1 MIKSVSNAEIAELL
15 YEIGEFLAMQ
25 EEPFKPRAYEK
36 TGDSVSE
43 LSESV
48 VEIYKNS
55 GIKGIENIPG
65 VGKSIAQVIE
75 EFILK
80 GKSSYRAE
88 LQKAVPVNLKELSSI
103 EGLGPKS
110 IKKLYVYL
118 KVKDLKTLEKAAL
131 THKIAELSGF
141 GEKAE
146 QNILKG
152 IEFLKKSGG
161 RLTLGEVYP
170 IAENIKER
178 LLNVAGVSDV
188 VIAGSTRR
196 GRETVGDLDILA
208 IAKDSKKIMKE
219 FVSMEAVTKII
230 ANGETK
236 SSIKLKNGLDVDLR
250 VVPAGSYGSALNYFT
265 GSKAHN
271 ISLRK
276 IAIKKGYKLN
286 EYGLYRGTRQIAG
299 ETEEAIYKALG
310 LQYIEPE
317 MRENTGEIE
326 LSATGKLPKLVG
338 YKDLQG
344 DLQVQTDWTDG
355 AHSIEQMAKA
365 AIACGLKY
373 FVVTDHTKRLA
384 MTGGLDD
391 KKILK
396 QMAEIDKL
404 NKKFAGKIKILK
416 GSECDI
422 LKDGSMDLSDKT
434 LSLLDVVGGAVHSS
448 FNLSEK
454 EQTLRI
460 CRAMENKNV
469 DIIFHPTGRVI
480 KKREAFEVDVEALIR
495 KAKETGTI
503 LEIDAYPDRLD
514 LKDDYIR
521 KCVEVGVKLS
531 IDSDAHSA
539 EHFDFLKFGIMQARR
554 GWAKKSDIINTRD
567 VGGMLKM
574 LKKN

>member
-1 MIKSVSNAEIAELL
+1 MIKDVSNEEIAELL
-15 YEIGEFLAMQ
+15 YQIGEFLAMQ

-36 TGDSVSE
+36 AGDSISE
-43 LSESV
+43 LPEAV
-48 VEIYKNS
+48 VKIYKSS
-55 GIKGIENIPG
+55 GIKGIEDIPAI
-65 VGKSIAQVIE
+65 GKSIAQTVE
-75 EFILK
+75 EFILT
-80 GKSSYRAE
+80 GKSSHYAE

-110 IKKLYVYL
+110 IKKLYVLL
-118 KVKDLKTLEKAAL
+118 KVKDLKTLERAAL
-131 THKIAELSGF
+131 AHKIAKLSGF

-152 IEFLKKSGG
+152 IEFLKKSSG
-161 RLTLGEVYP
+161 RFTLGEAYP
-170 IAENIKER
+170 IASGIKEK
-178 LLNVAGVSDV
+178 LLKVAGVSDV
-188 VIAGSTRR
+188 VVAGSIRR
-196 GRETVGDLDILA
+196 GKETVGDLDILA
-208 IAKDSKKIMKE
+208 IAKDSGRIMKE
-219 FVSMEAVTKII
+219 FVSMKEVSKII

-236 SSIKLKNGLDVDLR
+236 SSIKLKSGLDVDLR
-250 VVPAGSYGSALNYFT
+250 VVPVSSYGSALNYFT

-271 ISLRK
+271 INLRK

-286 EYGLYRGTRQIAG
+286 EYGLYRGTKQIAG
-299 ETEEAIYKALG
+299 KNEEEIYSALG

-317 MRENTGEIE
+317 MRENAGEIE
-326 LSATGKLPKLVG
+326 LAAKGRLPKLIG

-365 AIACGLKY
+365 AIARGLKY

-434 LSLLDVVGGAVHSS
+434 LSLLDVVGGSVHSN
-448 FNLSEK
+448 FNLPEK
-454 EQTLRI
+454 EQTMRI

-480 KKREAFEVDVEALIR
+480 KRREAYEVDVDALIR

-514 LKDDYIR
+514 LKDDYIS
-521 KCVEVGVKLS
+521 KCVEAGVKLS

-539 EHFDFLKFGIMQARR
+539 EHFDFLKFGIIQARR
-554 GWAKKSDIINTRD
+554 GWAEKKDIINAWP
-567 VGGMLKM
+567 VEKMLGMLKRS
-574 LKKN
+574 

>member
-1 MIKSVSNAEIAELL
+1 
-15 YEIGEFLAMQ
+15 MQ

-36 TGDSVSE
+36 AGDSVSE
-43 LSESV
+43 LSDSV
-48 VEIYKNS
+48 VSIYKAN

-65 VGKSIAQVIE
+65 VGKSIAQTIE
-75 EFILK
+75 EFLLT
-80 GKSSYRAE
+80 GKSSHYAE
-88 LQKAVPVNLKELSSI
+88 LQKAVPVNLKELSAI

-110 IKKLYVYL
+110 IKKLYLAL
-118 KVKDLKTLEKAAL
+118 KIKDLATLEKAVNA
-131 THKIAELSGF
+131 HKVSKLEGF
-141 GEKAE
+141 GTKAE
-146 QNILKG
+146 QNILKS

-161 RLTLGEVYP
+161 RFTLGEALP
-170 IAENIKER
+170 FAEKIKEK
-178 LLNVAGVSDV
+178 LLEVAGVETV

-196 GRETVGDLDILA
+196 GKETVGDLDILA
-208 IAKDSKKIMKE
+208 IVKDSKKIMKE
-219 FVSMEAVTKII
+219 FVSMQAVAKVV

-250 VVPAGSYGSALNYFT
+250 VVPRNSYGSALNYFT
-265 GSKAHN
+265 GSKMHN
-271 ISLRK
+271 IGLRK
-276 IAIKKGYKLN
+276 LAIKKGYKLN
-286 EYGLYRGTRQIAG
+286 EYGLYRGLKQIAG
-299 ETEEAIYKALG
+299 KTEEEIYSALG
-310 LQYIEPE
+310 LQYVEPE
-317 MRENTGEIE
+317 IRENTGEIE
-326 LSATGKLPKLVG
+326 SAMIGKLPKLIG

-355 AHSIEQMAKA
+355 AHSIEQMAKV
-365 AIACGLKY
+365 AISRGLKY
-373 FVVTDHTKRLA
+373 IAITDHTKRLA

-404 NKKFAGKIKILK
+404 NKKFAGKIRILK

-434 LSLLDVVGGAVHSS
+434 LSRLEVVGGAVHSN
-448 FNLSEK
+448 FNLSGK
-454 EQTLRI
+454 EQTARI

-480 KKREAFEVDVEALIR
+480 KRREAYAVDAEALIR

-521 KCVEVGVKLS
+521 RCVNSGVKLS
-531 IDSDAHSA
+531 IDSDAHSS
-539 EHFDFLKFGIMQARR
+539 EHFDFLKFGITQARR

-567 VGGMLKM
+567 VEGMLGMLK
-574 LKKN
+574 NG

>member
-1 MIKSVSNAEIAELL
+1 MIKEKTNEEIAELL

-36 TGDSVSE
+36 AGDSVSE
-43 LSESV
+43 LSDSV
-48 VEIYKNS
+48 IKIYKVS
-55 GIKGIENIPG
+55 GIKGVENIPG
-65 VGKSIAQVIE
+65 VGKSIAQTIE

-80 GKSSYRAE
+80 GKSSHYEE
-88 LQKAVPVNLKELSSI
+88 LKRAVPVNLKELSSI

-110 IKKLYVYL
+110 IKKLYVLL
-118 KVKDLKTLEKAAL
+118 KVKDLKTLERAVT
-131 THKIAELSGF
+131 THKIAKLSGF

-161 RLTLGEVYP
+161 RLTLGEVFP
-170 IAENIKER
+170 IAERIKER
-178 LLNVAGVSDV
+178 LLSVSGVDKAV
-188 VIAGSTRR
+188 VAGSTRR
-196 GRETVGDLDILA
+196 GKETVGDLDILA

-219 FVSMEAVTKII
+219 FVSMNEVAKII
-230 ANGETK
+230 ANGGTK
-236 SSIKLKNGLDVDLR
+236 SSVKLNNGLDVDLR
-250 VVPAGSYGSALNYFT
+250 AVPKDSYGAALNYFT

-271 ISLRK
+271 IGLRK

-286 EYGLYRGTRQIAG
+286 EYGLYKGSRQIAG
-299 ETEEAIYKALG
+299 KTEEEIYSALG
-310 LQYIEPE
+310 LQYVEPE

-326 LSATGKLPKLVG
+326 LSAKKGLPKLIG
-338 YKDLQG
+338 YGDLQG

-365 AIACGLKY
+365 AILRGLKY
-373 FVVTDHTKRLA
+373 IVITDHTKRLA

-396 QMAEIDKL
+396 QMAEIDRL
-404 NKKFAGKIKILK
+404 NKKFAGKIRILK

-434 LSLLDVVGGAVHSS
+434 LSRLEVVGGAVHSN
-448 FNLSEK
+448 FNLSSK
-454 EQTLRI
+454 EQTARI

-480 KKREAFEVDVEALIR
+480 KRREAFAVDVDALIS

-521 KCVEVGVKLS
+521 KCVDAGARLS

-567 VGGMLKM
+567 VEGMLKM
-574 LKKN
+574 LK